1 MPPRIGD
8 NDGDNSAS
16 ESDDDPSNLQLPPQ
30 HQRIEHVALNSLVS
44 NIASWFSGPDP
55 THPAP
60 TPSSTSSDAGQSDG
74 SNSTQL
80 QQIHLHYHV
89 YPDATPSPLP
99 GNFPLI
105 APPTPLSDTAQPPG
119 SQSLPPSNPLGT
131 SSPVSSPVSSSY
143 PRSIPKPRR
152 IGADSQKEGN
162 SNSTDAVSDSDGGGG
177 APEERKVGGAFA
189 FWSQKEKK
197 GGNAEVKSKV
207 APRPPVRNQSSVAGA
222 SSAMGPTPPG
232 SPKLG
237 ATVPVAQRVRPV
249 LSNMTLSTTPNI
261 NTDDRRQNPMNRS
274 GVGDGA
280 RPPLTQILALLTIPY
295 VLVAVADYIV
305 RKCIPIIIHFL
316 AGLAHRVRLL
326 LAIYLLALRRS
337 VIDPQ
342 LERLKNSF
350 TRGTTAGFVLVVVML
365 VRMHAWGSGRGGD
378 RQSATTTEEEERIA
392 LEAARKKRRRRA
404 ESAENDGFAG
414 KHQSSEKPL
423 PPQPASGQAFA
434 VVKVESVHKTTV
446 VGSSS
451 IASQLDAPPTSTI
464 AKVSK
469 AAPLTSRE
477 APRLPK
483 KKSKGLEALLSDPP
497 PRTSSL
503 VDTDQL
509 SSYMNRMESLQY
521 KQQQQIPVPPPMR
534 THRAPSTLAK
544 DLRLDTELS
553 DDDYSRSRG
562 GSVWRGSQAERDDGS
577 RRKPK
582 APEILES
589 RDIKLELTIPDMAP
603 SSSEPASRTIS
614 PENMNMRSL
623 SANSSPT
630 AMFFGQNQRPSRKPS
645 DPDNRRRMNAT
656 SGPST
661 PTVSFSSSNLA
672 GLQQEA
678 LAASTLSPNS
688 LYNDIVSELQYQSF
702 TPARSFSESSVN
714 SSGKFGTTTPSPA
727 RRPLP
732 TTPVASRSASTSD
745 ANGISVSSATTAV
758 VHLPGVNSTTTAIN
772 WSQTNLSQFPPT
784 PEISRVSLTISTL
797 QHLTHVLLENN
808 ELVYFPAAAV
818 KEMKRLVVLNVSGN
832 KLEHLPHNIGEL
844 VALKELWCAG
854 NRLSVIPKDLGR
866 CGQLEI
872 LDFNNNKLT
881 QMPPNLFAR
890 MKKLAVLVLA
900 HNQLRTLPPSIGL
913 LRSTLVSL
921 HVDNNPIDPNLMR
934 LIAPLNTVNR
944 TLLEHLERG
953 TNSQH
958 QQVQQT
964 IRGRRSPNRITTIAA
979 RSSSPP
985 GFYSVDDVS
994 TPIMR
999 RSPSNK
1005 NVRRMSMGSMD
1016 SPEDNDLVSSYSSS
1030 LTKIGAA
1037 WSGFEEMEGNWSGPR
1052 PGVGSRPSYV
1062 LPLAAAQIHL
1072 QRVLSFL
1079 RDLYDLDPRIKLETM
1094 ESREVKVV
1102 KGKGNE
1108 EGEEDG
1114 TPAKGAT
1121 REELEK
1127 EKKKKEKKQTPER
1140 RAAIANEILSTE
1152 RTYVHLLTSLL
1163 ELYVDPV
1170 EKGSAD
1176 VGIPPQDSHLL
1187 FSNLRAIQTFHS
1199 RHFLMELEEAIS
1211 KEGQPIG
1218 AVFVRYAPFLKM
1230 YSEYYNNFDTANTY
1244 VAQIDALASTS
1255 ATDSLGVGSSP
1266 VVPVAA
1272 SVLSSASISSAGGPR
1287 DSMNVGV
1294 SGPATATQAV
1304 MRNGRGAARK
1314 FRNYMR
1320 KVKKDARHASQIN
1333 LQSFLI
1339 LPVQRLPR
1347 YKLLIDELAG
1357 ATAPSHPDAAMVA
1370 KATEEVARVVAECNE
1385 KKREWEEK
1393 EKGRELISLIR
1404 HNDES
1409 AGPVRKLQLAMVG
1422 RRLVRSFVARIV
1434 KVVEAGTSDVGL
1446 FGGVEAGNAELAQA
1460 LVEDV
1465 GGHRLAWDVDS
1476 RKDGG
1481 VSITIQLLGEY
1492 LTLVRHT
1499 NMNSAVN
1506 WKKDRMSRASIG
1518 PLQEV
1523 RFIGKKDEDERSRET
1538 RLVREAESEAR
1549 EAIQDERI
1557 AVPVSHMMMMSSS
1570 SASTS
1575 SSGAPMDGAAVYNV
1589 QRTTGREFKFFVY
1602 SDVVCWCKAKPEA
1615 DGRYELLRVFAIAT
1629 RPVVAPDEKG
1639 GMGPRQRVPAEAMEV
1654 NEEGAARPAGGRRGP
1669 AGVWVAGSTA
1679 SIAGSISS
1687 SAGSISGSNGSVS
1700 GSDAIM
1706 RFGDDQC
1713 IVYVRGDS
1721 RDVSSWVDDING
1733 CAGVA
1738 GGN

>member
-1 MPPRIGD
+1 MPPRNGD
-8 NDGDNSAS
+8 HDGDDSPS
-16 ESDDDPSNLQLPPQ
+16 ESGDESSSNRLPPP

-55 THPAP
+55 PLPAP
-60 TPSSTSSDAGQSDG
+60 TPSTNSSDAGQSYG
-74 SNSTQL
+74 SNTTQQ

-89 YPDATPSPLP
+89 YPGATPSQLP

-105 APPTPLSDTAQPPG
+105 SHPNPLSDTAQPPG
-119 SQSLPPSNPLGT
+119 SPSLPTASTLGT

-152 IGADSQKEGN
+152 IGGDTQKETN
-162 SNSTDAVSDSDGGGG
+162 ANSTTDPVSDSDGGG

-197 GGNAEVKSKV
+197 GGNAELKSKV
-207 APRPPVRNQSSVAGA
+207 APRVTGRNQSSTAGS
-222 SSAMGPTPPG
+222 SSATGPTPPG

-237 ATVPVAQRVRPV
+237 ATVPVAQRARPA
-249 LSNMTLSTTPNI
+249 LSNMTLSTTSSN
-261 NTDDRRQNPMNRS
+261 NSDDRLQNQSR
-274 GVGDGA
+274 VGDGA

-305 RKCIPIIIHFL
+305 RKCVPIILRFL
-316 AGLAHRVRLL
+316 AGLAHRLRLL
-326 LAIYLLALRRS
+326 LGIYLLALRRS

-350 TRGTTAGFVLVVVML
+350 TRGTTGGLVLVVVML
-365 VRMHAWGSGRGGD
+365 AVRMYTWGSGRRRD
-378 RQSATTTEEEERIA
+378 RQGSTTAEEEERIA
-392 LEAARKKRRRRA
+392 LEAARKKRRRRV
-404 ESAENDGFAG
+404 ESVENDGLVRE
-414 KHQSSEKPL
+414 SSSVRPL
-423 PPQPASGQAFA
+423 PPHPASGQAIA
-434 VVKVESVHKTTV
+434 VVKVESVHTITV
-446 VGSSS
+446 VDASASSS
-451 IASQLDAPPTSTI
+451 QPVDTPPPSTI

-469 AAPLTSRE
+469 APPLTSRE

-483 KKSKGLEALLSDPP
+483 KKSKGVEGLISDPP

-503 VDTDQL
+503 VDSDQL

-521 KQQQQIPVPPPMR
+521 KQQPQSAVPPPIR
-534 THRAPSTLAK
+534 TYRAPSTLAK
-544 DLRLDTELS
+544 DLRLDSEFS

-562 GSVWRGSQAERDDGS
+562 NSVWRGSQAERDDGS
-577 RRKPK
+577 RRKVK

-589 RDIKLELTIPDMAP
+589 RDINLELTLPDMAP
-603 SSSEPASRTIS
+603 SSSAPGSRTMS

-623 SANSSPT
+623 SASSSPT
-630 AMFFGQNQRPSRKPS
+630 SMFFGQNQTPSRKPS
-645 DPDNRRRMNAT
+645 DPDNRRRMNPT

-672 GLQQEA
+672 PPQKDSLT
-678 LAASTLSPNS
+678 ASTLSPNS

-702 TPARSFSESSVN
+702 TPARSFSESSV
-714 SSGKFGTTTPSPA
+714 SGKFGGSTPSPA

-745 ANGISVSSATTAV
+745 ANSTSVSSATTAV
-758 VHLPGVNSTTTAIN
+758 VHLPGVNSTTTAVN
-772 WSQTNLSQFPPT
+772 WSQSGLSQFPPT
-784 PEISRVSLTISTL
+784 PEISKVSLTISTL

-808 ELVYFPAAAV
+808 ELIYFPAAAV
-818 KEMKRLVVLNVSGN
+818 KEMKRLVVLNVSFN

-844 VALKELWCAG
+844 GSLRELWCAG
-854 NRLSVIPKDLGR
+854 NRLGTVPKDLGR
-866 CGQLEI
+866 CTQLEI
-872 LDFNNNKLT
+872 LDFNLNKLT
-881 QMPPNLFAR
+881 HMPPNLFAR
-890 MKKLAVLVLA
+890 MTKLAVLVLG
-900 HNQLRTLPPSIGL
+900 HNQLRTLPPSVGL

-921 HVDNNPIDPNLMR
+921 HVDDNPIDPNLMR

-944 TLLEHLERG
+944 ISLAHLERG
-953 TNSQH
+953 SNSQH
-958 QQVQQT
+958 HQQQQT

-985 GFYSVDDVS
+985 GFYSVDEVS

-1030 LTKIGAA
+1030 LTKVGAA
-1037 WSGFEEMEGNWSGPR
+1037 WSGFDEMEGNWSGPR
-1052 PGVGSRPSYV
+1052 PGVGNRPAYV

-1079 RDLYDLDPRIKLETM
+1079 RDLYDLDPRVKLETM
-1094 ESREVKVV
+1094 GSRGVKVV
-1102 KGKGNE
+1102 KGKFNE
-1108 EGEEDG
+1108 EDEDDG
-1114 TPAKGAT
+1114 TPPAEGAT
-1121 REELEK
+1121 KEELEK

-1176 VGIPPQDSHLL
+1176 VGIPPQDGHLL

-1266 VVPVAA
+1266 GVPVAA
-1272 SVLSSASISSAGGPR
+1272 SVLSSASIASAGGPR

-1385 KKREWEEK
+1385 KKREWEER

-1409 AGPVRKLQLAMVG
+1409 GGPVRKLQLAMVG

-1446 FGGVEAGNAELAQA
+1446 FGGVEGNVELAQA

-1481 VSITIQLLGEY
+1481 MSITIQLLGEY

-1499 NMNSAVN
+1499 NMNAAVN

-1575 SSGAPMDGAAVYNV
+1575 SSSASMDGAAVYNV

-1615 DGRYELLRVFAIAT
+1615 DGRYELLRVFAITT
-1629 RPVVAPDEKG
+1629 RPVVAPDDKG
-1639 GMGPRQRVPAEAMEV
+1639 VMGPRQRLPAEAMEV
-1654 NEEGAARPAGGRRGP
+1654 NEEGSARPAGGRRGP

-1700 GSDAIM
+1700 GSEAIM

-1721 RDVSSWVDDING
+1721 RDVSGWVDDING
-1733 CAGVA
+1733 CAGVT